1 MKLRHTGITVIK
13 QQLEFRYFI
22 DKYVV
27 LNFTI
32 LIFAFP
38 LFREC

>member
-22 DKYVV
+22 DKYIV
-27 LNFTI
+27 LNFTRCGESQ
-32 LIFAFP
+32 LQT
-38 LFREC
+38 